1 MVLHKILGRSPGN
14 PTVLGPARS
23 SKNRQLVVSAQNY
36 LQYLFRRYL
45 HLGYLSIWIENIHL
59 FMNNESC
66 ITFQSIVILC
76 DCSCSRAD
84 CKLTPFICCNFANL
98 LSETGIMNTSEHFCG
113 DFLAFNQTFMALNVM
128 LDEYMINF
136 SYFVEE
142 CFWYLTPP

>member
-1 MVLHKILGRSPGN
+1 MS
-14 PTVLGPARS
+14 
-23 SKNRQLVVSAQNY
+23 VSEESYVYNIY
-36 LQYLFRRYL
+36 FVDIFW
-45 HLGYLSIWIENIHL
+45 GIYLSGFKLCTSGLNI

-84 CKLTPFICCNFANL
+84 CKLTPFIWCNFANL
-98 LSETGIMNTSEHFCG
+98 LSETGIMNTEEHFCG
-113 DFLAFNQTFMALNVM
+113 DFLAFNPTFITLNVM

-142 CFWYLTPP
+142 CF